1 MIHVFLKQQSSTD
14 LHADVHNSGKLN
26 ASAKFLII
34 ERASRYP
41 PVPLIRNSIFAQNDP
56 FSHLG
61 SHIIPVYYSV
71 AGPLAMI
78 QYMEDQFAW
87 VHGDFFHPPTHY
99 DTSVHV
105 RCTCVCALLSHC
117 YGLYSTAQR

>member
-1 MIHVFLKQQSSTD
+1 MFFSKQQSSTD

-41 PVPLIRNSIFAQNDP
+41 PVPLIRNSIFARNDP

-61 SHIIPVYYSV
+61 SDIIPACVLL
-71 AGPLAMI
+71 GGRTTGH
-78 QYMEDQFAW
+78 DT
-87 VHGDFFHPPTHY
+87 VHG
-99 DTSVHV
+99 
-105 RCTCVCALLSHC
+105 RLVCLGSW
-117 YGLYSTAQR
+117 